1 MGGNLSVLIVD
12 TPVDAETDPSAD
24 HTRRIAELEA
34 ELKHERDDKA
44 RLIRDHEGEL
54 KRLRDDK
61 ARLIHDHEEEL
72 QRLRDVI
79 TADHANLRDA
89 RAKLLTHQRLGSV
102 PTIEPGSFTS
112 LGKAGEWLHP
122 FAELTPGRLQ
132 NGTLVLRIQLK
143 PAFQNDEK
151 VVLRFKQTM
160 AIMQALQGGD
170 GSLLR
175 IVGASQRSTNDPIAY
190 VEHVTGMTLKHYLT
204 TKRDASWP
212 EKLHIAVQIATA
224 IAHMHNLAVMH
235 RDLSWLCVYVEATGR
250 VKVFPGLKMRDTEP
264 NGKLTNGVTEARWSA
279 PETLA
284 TTKSNEQAPETLAT
298 TKGNEQA
305 PETLATTKGNEQGA
319 SYDDKIDIFGLGLLL
334 IAFVTHDGP
343 FMHILRPNN
352 NQPIDDGL
360 LCTRLQDPTQAQ
372 TLLTSD
378 FGPCP
383 SNEYQALA
391 FACIQLDPDRRP
403 TAPEVV
409 RRLEALLQTYGG
421 PMTMPTCGATVNLTV
436 AVHKTLGM
444 TFEPT
449 FGSSYALECLV
460 SVDDASRKPVKLVSH
475 AEDATS
481 HAFGQETTIANID
494 PVDWTLQLVFK
505 TPGFEPFASLGGRRV
520 GKATMP
526 LVDFLVTEKGRLS
539 LSAPRS
545 TVCDIY
551 GYGND
556 GGTIGK
562 VLRERLEDYEARIV
576 KARDVPAEKHR
587 KRNLVA
593 QALLRDG
600 P

>member
-12 TPVDAETDPSAD
+12 TPETDPCEE
-24 HTRRIAELEA
+24 HTKRIAELEA
-34 ELKHERDDKA
+34 ELQHERKDKARLICDHEGELQQLRDDKA

-54 KRLRDDK
+54 QQLRDDK
-61 ARLIHDHEEEL
+61 ARLIRDHEGEL

-89 RAKLLTHQRLGSV
+89 RAMLLMHQRLGSV
-102 PTIEPGSFTS
+102 PKIEPGSFTS

-132 NGTLVLRIQLK
+132 NGTLVLRIQLQR
-143 PAFQNDEK
+143 AFQDDEK

-160 AIMQALQGGD
+160 AIMQAYVSHAVEVPLQGGD

-190 VEHVTGMTLKHYLT
+190 VEHVTGMTLQHYLT

-284 TTKSNEQAPETLAT
+284 TTK
-298 TKGNEQA
+298 
-305 PETLATTKGNEQGA
+305 GNEQGA
-319 SYDDKIDIFGLGLLL
+319 S
-334 IAFVTHDGP
+334 
-343 FMHILRPNN
+343 
-352 NQPIDDGL
+352 
-360 LCTRLQDPTQAQ
+360 LQDPTQAQ

-409 RRLEALLQTYGG
+409 RRLEAMLQAYGG
-421 PMTMPTCGATVNLTV
+421 PTTVPTCGATVNLTV

-460 SVDDASRKPVKLVSH
+460 SVDDVSRKPVKLVSH

-481 HAFGQETTIANID
+481 HAFSQETTIKNID

-526 LVDFLVTEKGRLS
+526 LVDFLVTEQGRLS

-545 TVCDIY
+545 MVCDIY

-562 VLRERLEDYEARIV
+562 VVVSVAFGGQLRERLEDYGARIV
-576 KARDVPAEKHR
+576 EGRDVSAEGHR

-593 QALLRDG
+593 QALWRDG